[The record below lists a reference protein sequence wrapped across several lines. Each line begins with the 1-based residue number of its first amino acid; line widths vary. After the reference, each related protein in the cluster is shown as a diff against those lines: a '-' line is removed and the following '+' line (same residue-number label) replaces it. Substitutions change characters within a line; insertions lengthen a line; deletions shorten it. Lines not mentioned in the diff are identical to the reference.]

1 MKISRCSEYA
11 TFGTHELSTNMIKA
25 LKDRKAC
32 LMANH
37 GQVAFGENLSK
48 AFELAQEVENIC
60 HQYII
65 ALKMGEP
72 KNLSLAE
79 MKKILE
85 KVKNYKKAVSYMTKV
100 GEHITLDIIGTT
112 KEYDPSVFEKV
123 INDIAKAAKVTIL
136 NISKY
141 KFEPQ
146 GFTIL
151 ALLAESHI
159 SFHTFPEKGI
169 ISFDFFTCGKVSP
182 SVAIDII
189 KKEFEHKRI
198 VKKEFN
204 RDTKSLYHDIYS
216 SPGLQKSYVV
226 NDVLEDFKSKVGQH
240 IEILD
245 LEQFGKSLFIDGEI
259 QVASTDEHLYSS
271 TFVGSGLNLNK
282 DNERAAI
289 IGGGDGG
296 VARECISKNF
306 NFIDWY
312 ELDPEVVDVCNK
324 HLGDIGKKATEKNS
338 VKCVWGDAFESIKS
352 VSDDTYDHIFVDL
365 NDDQFCIDLAAKNM
379 DSLVRILKPKGVI
392 TAQVGSQDK
401 KPQQVENWLN
411 VFNQNFGNA
420 KLSRVYIP
428 SFDCSWNF
436 SSSINH

>member
-1 MKISRCSEYA
+1 M
-11 TFGTHELSTNMIKA
+11 
-25 LKDRKAC
+25 
-32 LMANH
+32 
-37 GQVAFGENLSK
+37 
-48 AFELAQEVENIC
+48 
-60 HQYII
+60 
-65 ALKMGEP
+65 
-72 KNLSLAE
+72 
-79 MKKILE
+79 
-85 KVKNYKKAVSYMTKV
+85 
-100 GEHITLDIIGTT
+100 
-112 KEYDPSVFEKV
+112 
-123 INDIAKAAKVTIL
+123 
-136 NISKY
+136 
-141 KFEPQ
+141 
-146 GFTIL
+146 
-151 ALLAESHI
+151 
-159 SFHTFPEKGI
+159 
-169 ISFDFFTCGKVSP
+169 
-182 SVAIDII
+182 
-189 KKEFEHKRI
+189 
-198 VKKEFN
+198 
-204 RDTKSLYHDIYS
+204 
-216 SPGLQKSYVV
+216 QKSYVV

-259 QVASTDEHLYSS
+259 QVAATDEHLYSS

-312 ELDPEVVDVCNK
+312 ELDPEVVDVCN
-324 HLGDIGKKATEKNS
+324 
-338 VKCVWGDAFESIKS
+338 
-352 VSDDTYDHIFVDL
+352 
-365 NDDQFCIDLAAKNM
+365 DQFCIDLAAKNM

-420 KLSRVYIP
+420 KLARVYIP

>member
-1 MKISRCSEYA
+1 
-11 TFGTHELSTNMIKA
+11 MI
-25 LKDRKAC
+25 
-32 LMANH
+32 
-37 GQVAFGENLSK
+37 
-48 AFELAQEVENIC
+48 
-60 HQYII
+60 
-65 ALKMGEP
+65 
-72 KNLSLAE
+72 
-79 MKKILE
+79 
-85 KVKNYKKAVSYMTKV
+85 KV

-112 KEYDPSVFEKV
+112 KEYDPSVYEKV
-123 INDIAKAAKVTIL
+123 IYKIAKAAKVTIL

-169 ISFDFFTCGKVSP
+169 ISFDFFTCGKISP
-182 SVAIDII
+182 SIAIEIL
-189 KKEFEHKRI
+189 KKEFKHKRI

-204 RDTKSLYHDIYS
+204 RDTKSLYPDIYS
-216 SPGLQKSYVV
+216 SPGLQKSYIV
-226 NDVLEDFKSKVGQH
+226 NDILEDFKSKVGQH

-259 QVASTDEHLYSS
+259 QVASADEHLYSS
-271 TFVGSGLNLNK
+271 TFVNSGLKLNSEK
-282 DNERAAI
+282 ERAAI

-296 VARECISKNF
+296 VARECISKGF

-312 ELDPEVVDVCNK
+312 ELDPEVVQVCNK
-324 HLGDIGKKATEKNS
+324 HLGEIGKKATEKNS
-338 VKCVWGDAFESIKS
+338 VKCIWGDAFESIKS
-352 VSDDTYDHIFVDL
+352 VEDDKYDKIFVDL

-379 DSLVRILKPKGVI
+379 DSLVRILKPNGVI
-392 TAQVGSQDK
+392 TTQVGSQDK
-401 KPQQVENWLN
+401 KPEQVKKWMD
-411 VFNQNFGNA
+411 VFNKNFGNTT
-420 KLSRVYIP
+420 LDRVYIP

>member
-1 MKISRCSEYA
+1 
-11 TFGTHELSTNMIKA
+11 
-25 LKDRKAC
+25 
-32 LMANH
+32 
-37 GQVAFGENLSK
+37 
-48 AFELAQEVENIC
+48 
-60 HQYII
+60 
-65 ALKMGEP
+65 
-72 KNLSLAE
+72 
-79 MKKILE
+79 
-85 KVKNYKKAVSYMTKV
+85 MTKV

-112 KEYDPSVFEKV
+112 KEYDPSVFEKL
-123 INDIAKAAKVTIL
+123 IHEIAKAAKVTIL

-169 ISFDFFTCGKVSP
+169 ISFDFFTCGKISP

-189 KKEFEHKRI
+189 KKEFEYKRI

-216 SPGLQKSYVV
+216 SPGLQKAYVV

-245 LEQFGKSLFIDGEI
+245 LEQFGKSLFIDNEL
-259 QVASTDEHLYSS
+259 QVAEKDEHLYSS
-271 TFVGSGLNLNK
+271 TFVNSGLKLSQK
-282 DNERAAI
+282 KEKAAI

-306 NFIDWY
+306 SFIDWY
-312 ELDPEVVDVCNK
+312 ELDPEVVEVCDK
-324 HLGDIGKKATEKNS
+324 YLSKVGKKATSKNS
-338 VKCVWGDAFESIKS
+338 VKCIWGDAFESIKK
-352 VSDDTYDHIFVDL
+352 VEDNKYDKIFVDL
-365 NDDQFCIDLAAKNM
+365 NDDQYCIDLAARNIN
-379 DSLVRILKPKGVI
+379 SLKRILKPSGTI

-401 KPQQVENWLN
+401 KPKQVENWLN
-411 VFNQNFGNA
+411 VFNKNFGNT